1 MSLDTKELAR
11 RGAIYASLADSMV
24 ASVIE
29 ELSPKDQQSKLL
41 REKLATIQEAQVAA
55 VSASFAAASNL
66 QLLRWDALLKNF
78 GFQPQVL
85 STVRTAPFEGSHI
98 LGLEPKVLQQRV
110 QTIRQADR
118 MAGSSVTFVQKP
130 KESNQTSTK
139 KTSSTKKSQQCLSA
153 WVRLLLRPCRG
164 PNLKISRFVLVLAEE
179 PVTDPSQ
186 DNVGRLGQLLQLP
199 PPASFDGVQVGARLA
214 DFSPQ
219 WRSLL
224 GSCRATITV
233 EDGVGIVFLQ
243 QPQLTH
249 QCISFRTRNCCQDL
263 QQAVDA
269 LLAKGAIE
277 RVNDETSLGFYSRLF
292 LVPKKTGDL
301 RPIIDLSTLNQHM
314 VVPHFKMETQW
325 SVRSA
330 IRSQEWTV
338 SIDIRDA
345 YLHVLM
351 HKAVRKYLR
360 FMVNKR
366 IYQFTC
372 LPFGLATSPQEF
384 TKLLRPVKKARY
396 QPTHLLGRLA
406 DLCRYS
412 RTGPAAC
419 PDDHQFAPV
428 SRLDHQLREVRSD
441 TQPGLWGFMG
451 MQFNTRQFTVVAL
464 PKMRLKVQSVHQ
476 HWMTNPVITA
486 RDLHRLLGILVFM
499 ATLVPQGRLRLRPV
513 QWWAPLQLGA

>member
-1 MSLDTKELAR
+1 MRPWKRLRCQSLS
-11 RGAIYASLADSMV
+11 IQV
-24 ASVIE
+24 
-29 ELSPKDQQSKLL
+29 LL
-41 REKLATIQEAQVAA
+41 RSSTWRWNRYSHVSLTAWKYTGMPSTFPSLQLLTDSLSRNLLLPTRSRIAWVWTPKNWPGGVPSMPLWQTPWWRRWLRSFLLGTNNPSCYARSWLQEAQVAA

-85 STVRTAPFEGSHI
+85 SNVRTVPFEGSHI

-164 PNLKISRFVLVLAEE
+164 PYLKISRFVLVLAEE

-199 PPASFDGVQVGARLA
+199 PPASFDRVQVGARLA

-301 RPIIDLSTLNQHM
+301 RPIIDLSTLHVCVQLGLGGQLGSHSTQGLWLASQRSWHINVLEMQAVINAM
-314 VVPHFKMETQW
+314 RAFLPHLK
-325 SVRSA
+325 
-330 IRSQEWTV
+330 
-338 SIDIRDA
+338 
-345 YLHVLM
+345 
-351 HKAVRKYLR
+351 
-360 FMVNKR
+360 
-366 IYQFTC
+366 
-372 LPFGLATSPQEF
+372 
-384 TKLLRPVKKARY
+384 
-396 QPTHLLGRLA
+396 
-406 DLCRYS
+406 
-412 RTGPAAC
+412 
-419 PDDHQFAPV
+419 
-428 SRLDHQLREVRSD
+428 SRLVRLMCDNAVTVACLHQERGGTSYTL
-441 TQPGLWGFMG
+441 
-451 MQFNTRQFTVVAL
+451 MQL
-464 PKMRLKVQSVHQ
+464 ML
-476 HWMTNPVITA
+476 
-486 RDLHRLLGILVFM
+486 RLLKWCDRKVI
-499 ATLVPQGRLRLRPV
+499 TLVPLHLPGVHNV
-513 QWWAPLQLGA
+513 QAT